1 MDQMPKHTSITA
13 VPAYIART
21 QLGSLLK
28 QVDQRKARFLITKS
42 GKPTAVLLSAT
53 EFDDMLEELN
63 PEFQQSLTT
72 AAKEYRAGKAVS
84 LRDYLKSR
92 LSARRAG

>member
-1 MDQMPKHTSITA
+1 MPKRTSIIA

-28 QVDQRKARFLITKS
+28 QVDERKARFLITKS

-53 EFDDMLEELN
+53 DFDDILEELD
-63 PEFQQSLTT
+63 PEFQESLQV
-72 AAKEYRAGKAVS
+72 AAKEYRTGNAMS

-92 LSARRAG
+92 LSTRRAG

>member
-1 MDQMPKHTSITA
+1 MRKRTSITA

-28 QVDQRKARFLITKS
+28 QVGEQKARFLITKS

-53 EFDDMLEELN
+53 DFDDILEELD
-63 PEFQQSLTT
+63 PEFQASLK
-72 AAKEYRAGKAVS
+72 AAAGEFRAGKAVS
-84 LRDYLKSR
+84 LQDYLKSR

>member
-1 MDQMPKHTSITA
+1 MPKRTPLTA

-28 QVDQRKARFLITKS
+28 QVGERKARFLITKS

-53 EFDDMLEELN
+53 DFDDILEELD
-63 PEFQQSLTT
+63 PEFQESLKI
-72 AAKEYRAGKAVS
+72 AAKEHRTGKAMS
-84 LRDYLKSR
+84 LQDYLKSR
-92 LSARRAG
+92 LSVRRAG